1 MFIFR
6 ESYYL
11 ERAEPIKK
19 PEESE
24 ERYDERHHRWKEL
37 IEKSYNTAELIIAK
51 QRHGPIGTIK
61 THFDPNFTRFS
72 NLTVKDYDN
81 IME

>member
-11 ERAEPIKK
+11 ERLEPIKK
-19 PEESE
+19 PDEEISK
-24 ERYDERHHRWKEL
+24 YDERHSRWL
-37 IEKSYNTAELIIAK
+37 DLCEKSYNTAELIIAK
-51 QRHGPIGTIK
+51 QRHGPIGNIK
-61 THFDPNFTRFS
+61 AHFDPNFTRFS
-72 NLTVKDYDN
+72 DLSNKDYDN